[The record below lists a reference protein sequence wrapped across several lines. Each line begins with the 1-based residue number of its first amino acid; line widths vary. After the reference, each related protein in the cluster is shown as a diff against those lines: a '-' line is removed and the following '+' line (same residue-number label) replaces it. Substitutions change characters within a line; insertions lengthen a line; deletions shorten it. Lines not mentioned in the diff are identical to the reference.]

1 MHNKA
6 GYLKSE
12 ATLCCQI
19 VTKLIQKQ
27 VPLGCVE
34 EQATDTHDNHSVS
47 WYEIRL
53 KRTDTHHGI
62 WISNEISEGVQEA
75 LVLHHLGIDV
85 MKFSHTNGCRLP
97 HIRVL
102 VLQALPQWLTQ
113 VLCDLV
119 HADAAHG
126 PNGQS
131 PDQRVGVL
139 TVLEANK
146 IELNNLS
153 LQLWWRLKIE
163 IFIFLVCGNPV

>member
-1 MHNKA
+1 
-6 GYLKSE
+6 
-12 ATLCCQI
+12 
-19 VTKLIQKQ
+19 
-27 VPLGCVE
+27 
-34 EQATDTHDNHSVS
+34 
-47 WYEIRL
+47 
-53 KRTDTHHGI
+53 
-62 WISNEISEGVQEA
+62 
-75 LVLHHLGIDV
+75 

-119 HADAAHG
+119 HTDAAHG

-153 LQLWWRLKIE
+153 LQL
-163 IFIFLVCGNPV
+163 